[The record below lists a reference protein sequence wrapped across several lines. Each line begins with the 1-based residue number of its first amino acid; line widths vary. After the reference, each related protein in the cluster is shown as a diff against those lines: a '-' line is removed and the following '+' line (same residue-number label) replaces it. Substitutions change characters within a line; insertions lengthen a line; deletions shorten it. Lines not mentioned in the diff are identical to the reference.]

1 MVKYKVSEARQS
13 VGSHTAQ
20 SRTCFVTGTVTV
32 QPKQSI
38 DKKGETQTPQRFP
51 GGSIQRFP
59 LKPCLACDDGS
70 TNSDVLLHNV
80 TTCNVWNSLG
90 IKDKEAKVKCKKH
103 PFSIDHKT
111 ADCQRAVRA
120 CKICQEKSHH
130 FLLCP
135 KKRVATNTSLTKSMI
150 GSSELP
156 PVMVQTSFVSI
167 GRGMKKLGAM
177 WDLCSTDDYITHK
190 VARRLGLQ
198 GTDVELVVEGI
209 KGVEHVE
216 RTKLYDV
223 PVLDMKGTSS
233 IFQCYGLDVIS
244 SAADPPDKLSYQ
256 ELCGKFGIDMEEV
269 RKPKNIDLLISMRRN
284 PHHPRPVKTIGNMT
298 LYEGAFGKV
307 FGGSDKN
314 LMFTL
319 HKTSYPARVLEID
332 RLHIQTMRAA
342 VKSATQVASA
352 RTEKDFLD
360 FFKEDNIGVGCN
372 PKCGG
377 CRCGQCP
384 VGAKPMSLKDEREYE
399 KFKSNL
405 TYEEQGTQDDPGPY
419 WRTSYPWNIDKRELV
434 DNVAAVLGVMNATK
448 RKLKKDPLWEEVYET
463 QLRDLISRGFAREV
477 SEDEVKNWK
486 KDGGRCY
493 YIAHQMALNPG
504 SKSTPGRVVYN
515 SSQMYKGYS
524 LNSSWDLGPDV
535 MSNLHGVLL
544 RFRKDQV
551 GGQGDMTKMFYMVRV
566 TKEEEMCQL
575 FVWQF
580 KGEDTVRIFCMTRL
594 VMGNKPSGNISIVA
608 VKETAKMNDFEK
620 RYPIAYQ
627 ALTFDS
633 YVDNVFLTA
642 PDAATLLSGIKE
654 IEMVA
659 KQGGFKFKEWI
670 ISGEDI
676 PEQMVSIKLP
686 NAIAPE
692 EKKALGVFWDVRED

>member
-1 MVKYKVSEARQS
+1 M
-13 VGSHTAQ
+13 
-20 SRTCFVTGTVTV
+20 
-32 QPKQSI
+32 
-38 DKKGETQTPQRFP
+38 
-51 GGSIQRFP
+51 
-59 LKPCLACDDGS
+59 
-70 TNSDVLLHNV
+70 
-80 TTCNVWNSLG
+80 
-90 IKDKEAKVKCKKH
+90 
-103 PFSIDHKT
+103 
-111 ADCQRAVRA
+111 
-120 CKICQEKSHH
+120 
-130 FLLCP
+130 
-135 KKRVATNTSLTKSMI
+135 
-150 GSSELP
+150 
-156 PVMVQTSFVSI
+156 MVQTSFVST

-256 ELCGKFGIDMEEV
+256 ELFGKFGIGMEEV

-284 PHHPRPVKTIGNMT
+284 PHHPKPVKTIGNMT

-504 SKSTPGRVVYN
+504 SKSTPVRVVYN

-575 FVWQF
+575 FLWQF
-580 KGEDTVRIFCMTRL
+580 KGEDTVKIFCMTRL